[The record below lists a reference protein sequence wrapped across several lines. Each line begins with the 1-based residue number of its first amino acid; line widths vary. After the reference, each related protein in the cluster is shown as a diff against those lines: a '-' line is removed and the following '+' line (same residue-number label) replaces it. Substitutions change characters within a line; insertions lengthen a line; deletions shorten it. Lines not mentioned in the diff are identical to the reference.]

1 MSPGILQIKNNS
13 RKHIDVNI
21 KRIISKKKRVQK
33 RNGTINSDMN
43 RLRNAFQKEMSEE
56 IKKMEE
62 QKTEIVEVE
71 DTDTEAQTA

>member
-1 MSPGILQIKNNS
+1 MPNS
-13 RKHIDVNI
+13 K
-21 KRIISKKKRVQK
+21 KRGGAKAHKKRVQK
-33 RNGTINSDMN
+33 MNNTINSDIN

>member
-1 MSPGILQIKNNS
+1 MANS
-13 RKHIDVNI
+13 K
-21 KRIISKKKRVQK
+21 KRGGAKAHKKRVQK
-33 RNGTINSDMN
+33 RNNTINSDMN

>member
-1 MSPGILQIKNNS
+1 MPNS
-13 RKHIDVNI
+13 K
-21 KRIISKKKRVQK
+21 KRGGAKAHKKRVQK
-33 RNGTINSDMN
+33 RNNTINSDMN

>member
-1 MSPGILQIKNNS
+1 MPNS
-13 RKHIDVNI
+13 K
-21 KRIISKKKRVQK
+21 KRGGAKAHKKRVQK

-62 QKTEIVEVE
+62 QKN
-71 DTDTEAQTA
+71 

>member
-1 MSPGILQIKNNS
+1 MANS
-13 RKHIDVNI
+13 K
-21 KRIISKKKRVQK
+21 KRGGAKAHKKRVQK
-33 RNGTINSDMN
+33 RNNTINSDIN

>member
-1 MSPGILQIKNNS
+1 MPNS
-13 RKHIDVNI
+13 K
-21 KRIISKKKRVQK
+21 KRGGAKAHKKRVQK
-33 RNGTINSDMN
+33 RNNTINSDMN

-56 IKKMEE
+56 IKKMED

>member
-1 MSPGILQIKNNS
+1 MANS
-13 RKHIDVNI
+13 K
-21 KRIISKKKRVQK
+21 KRGGAKAHKKRVQK
-33 RNGTINSDMN
+33 RNNTINSDMN
-43 RLRNAFQKEMSEE
+43 RLRNAFHKEMSEE